1 MLATL
6 FSVAV
11 PTKAAT
17 AKLTANTAYYVVCT
31 NNNMNV
37 NVYCNSVK
45 DIKNRTTVNLYKSS
59 GDDTQK
65 FTFKAKN
72 GVYLMQPYK
81 ASGFTVNV
89 SSLKANTS
97 VFTWKQ
103 AAANDEYWII
113 ESVSGGYTFRLKNA
127 PSLYLT
133 ANGTN
138 LTLAKYKGTKNQ
150 IFKITPVDVAA
161 AVGSTVTAI
170 PTVTKPTT
178 STPATPTTTPAKPAA
193 TTFKKKAVTLKVP
206 SIKQTNKKW
215 KNFEFVKKAN
225 PKCTIGNYGCMLTS
239 VTAIMSY
246 HKKTVYRPDQYYKKL
261 SFVQK
266 GSGAGNMKKIS
277 GWVWNAKYS
286 LSTIKKQ
293 LDKGNPVMVGGQG
306 KKGFH
311 YVVVYGYTNY
321 GQKASDYKIMDPS
334 NLSKNLAVHIS
345 KFGKGIYYK
354 K

>member
-1 MLATL
+1 MKKEKNFKNILTFFAMLAVL
-6 FSVAV
+6 VLAAV
-11 PTKAAT
+11 PVRAAT
-17 AKLTANTAYYVVCT
+17 ATLKENTAYYVICT

-37 NVYCNSVK
+37 NVYCNSVR

-65 FTFKAKN
+65 FTFRAKS
-72 GVYLMQPYK
+72 GAWLMQPYK

-89 SSLKANTS
+89 SSLKANTA

-127 PSLYLT
+127 SSLYLT
-133 ANGTN
+133 ANGTT
-138 LTLAKYKGTKNQ
+138 LTLAKYNGSRNQ
-150 IFKITPVDVAA
+150 IFQI
-161 AVGSTVTAI
+161 
-170 PTVTKPTT
+170 KPTT
-178 STPATPTTTPAKPAA
+178 APATETVA
-193 TTFKKKAVTLKVP
+193 KKAVTLKVP
-206 SIKQTNKKW
+206 VIRQTNNKW
-215 KNFEFVKKAN
+215 KNFEFVKKAK

-246 HKKTVYRPDQYYKKL
+246 HNKTVYRPDQYYKKL

-293 LDKGNPVMVGGQG
+293 LDKGNPVMVGGKG

-321 GQKASDYKIMDPS
+321 GKNASDYKIMDPS

-345 KFGKGIYYK
+345 KYGRGIYYK
-354 K
+354 NK